1 MKILI
6 KPEDI
11 IKRCCWDSYVY
22 YIVGGSDKEAQKILE
37 ENEEMEMSEKD
48 ALVIGLLKVIETNNL
63 IHKFNTFITE
73 ILSNKSSKQEK
84 TLMVRKKTLDSA
96 LEKFLN
102 KFPDYWNPND
112 YWAEPIVEL
121 REYIDNMKTKIDKL
135 EVHTIVE
142 RNFTS
147 EFYTTNS
154 VKKLLKF
161 NY

>member
-22 YIVGGSDKEAQKILE
+22 YIVGSDKDAQKILE

-63 IHKFNTFITE
+63 IHKFNTYITE
-73 ILSNKSSKQEK
+73 ILSNKSSKQEN
-84 TLMVRKKTLDSA
+84 TLMIRKKTLDSS

-102 KFPDYWNPND
+102 KFPDYWNPSD
-112 YWAEPIVEL
+112 YWAEPLEEL
-121 REYIDNMKTKIDKL
+121 REYIENMNKKIDKL
-135 EVHTIVE
+135 EIHTIVE

-147 EFYTTNS
+147 EFYTTNNI
-154 VKKLLKF
+154 KKLLKF

>member
-6 KPEDI
+6 TPDDI
-11 IKRCCWDSYVY
+11 IKRGCWDSYVY
-22 YIVGGSDKEAQKILE
+22 YIIGSDKDAHKLLE
-37 ENEEMEMSEKD
+37 DNEEIDMSEND

-63 IHKFNTFITE
+63 IHKFNTYITE

-84 TLMVRKKTLDSA
+84 TLMIRKKTLDFA

-112 YWAEPIVEL
+112 YWLVPLGEL
-121 REYIDNMKTKIDKL
+121 RVYIDNMKVKIDNL
-135 EVHTIVE
+135 EIHTISE
-142 RNFTS
+142 RNFVS
-147 EFYTTNS
+147 EFYTTNN